1 MIFIIFYILYIFL
14 YFVWSKFTWSTL
26 DRKEKSA
33 TKPRRGE
40 TIQMHT
46 RELERNS
53 TKNTQNNFGFG
64 FFFFFY
70 LLIFRFVVFDYKID
84 WLLLWLLLW
93 DQYTIWLI
101 CSCCWSCFWCCCF
114 FWCCSSYLFVLFC
127 KRITKI
133 VVYGTQ

>member
-1 MIFIIFYILYIFL
+1 MIFIIFYILYIF
-14 YFVWSKFTWSTL
+14 FFTSFGQNLLEVHWIG
-26 DRKEKSA
+26 RKS
-33 TKPRRGE
+33 RRRNRAE
-40 TIQMHT
+40 
-46 RELERNS
+46 ERQFKCTPES
-53 TKNTQNNFGFG
+53 WKGIPLKTHKIILVL

-114 FWCCSSYLFVLFC
+114 FWCCSSCLFVLFC

-133 VVYGTQ
+133 LVYGTQ